1 VQSEKIKLMN
11 KDNQKNKYNNTVVNR
26 LAEKYGVSKRLVQM
40 SIKGDN
46 KSETGISIKHDYD
59 KGLQLVG
66 MALQKL

>member
-1 VQSEKIKLMN
+1 MN
-11 KDNQKNKYNNTVVNR
+11 KDNQKNKYNKSVVNR

-46 KSETGISIKHDYD
+46 QSQTGISIKCDYN
-59 KGLQLVG
+59 KGLQIVG